1 MSAKPRVQI
10 AFLTGRSNPASCAL
24 SPLQS
29 QFLQHLNRPGRL
41 LEGLN
46 FPYEQSEMRHQPTQL
61 LQASCNNAVEYLR
74 SRQRAFG
81 DRYRPVM
88 EALLSR
94 APHTVLLAGSC
105 GLELFLNLRLDARWL
120 ARTTVFAF
128 GPVARSLPASRYLLV
143 QGRRDWLSR
152 WYFPRVD
159 DRVDCGH
166 LDYLAQDDVLRLCE
180 DFVSRVVSA
189 PTEVL

>member
-1 MSAKPRVQI
+1 VSAQPRVQI

-29 QFLQHLNRPGRL
+29 QFLQRLHGPDRL
-41 LEGLN
+41 LVGLN
-46 FPYEQSEMRHQPTQL
+46 FPYEQSEAPHRPTQL
-61 LQASCNNAVEYLR
+61 LQASCNNAVEYLG
-74 SRQRAFG
+74 SRQGAFG
-81 DRYRPVM
+81 NRYRPVM

-94 APHTVLLAGSC
+94 APRTVLLAGSC
-105 GLELFLNLRLDARWL
+105 GLELFLNLGLDARWL

-152 WYFPRVD
+152 WYYPRVHH
-159 DRVDCGH
+159 RVDCGH
-166 LDYLAQDDVLRLCE
+166 LDYLAQDEVLRLCE
-180 DFVSRVVSA
+180 DLVSRVVSA
-189 PTEVL
+189 PAEVL